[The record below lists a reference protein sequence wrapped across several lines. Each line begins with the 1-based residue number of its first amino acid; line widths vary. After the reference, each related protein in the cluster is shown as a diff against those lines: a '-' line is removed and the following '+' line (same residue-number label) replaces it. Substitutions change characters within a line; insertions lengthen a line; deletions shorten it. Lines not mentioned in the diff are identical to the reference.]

1 MRAKKE
7 KAEKAERAERVES
20 QRVRLSEKGKEM
32 KHYQGTAHIGIM
44 TKDLEESIAFYEKIG
59 GKKIN
64 YGELPDGEGLK
75 KLALV
80 EFAGY
85 VLELIEPADAKEI
98 PAGTI
103 DHFAVYVDD
112 LDAAIAELK
121 ERGIDSFKT
130 AEKTT
135 LSSLFGGLE
144 NIFFTGPSGEQI
156 ELMKML

>member
-1 MRAKKE
+1 MRISLTGKAMKK
-7 KAEKAERAERVES
+7 
-20 QRVRLSEKGKEM
+20 SEKEEIFWKGEKKM
-32 KHYQGTAHIGIM
+32 KHYQGAAHIGVM
-44 TKDLEESIAFYEKIG
+44 TKDLDESLAFYEKIG
-59 GKKIN
+59 GKKVN
-64 YGELPDGEGLK
+64 YGELPDGEGIK

-85 VLELIEPADAKEI
+85 VLELIQPADPEEMA
-98 PAGTI
+98 AGNI

-121 ERGIDSFKT
+121 ERGIDSFQT

-156 ELMKML
+156 EFMKML

>member
-1 MRAKKE
+1 
-7 KAEKAERAERVES
+7 
-20 QRVRLSEKGKEM
+20 M
-32 KHYQGTAHIGIM
+32 KQYQGAAHIGVM
-44 TKDLEESIAFYEKIG
+44 TRDLDESLAFYEKIG

-75 KLALV
+75 RLALV

-85 VLELIEPADAKEI
+85 VLELIQPANPEETS
-98 PAGTI
+98 AGTI

-112 LDAAIAELK
+112 LDAAVEELK
-121 ERGIDSFKT
+121 EKGIDSFRT

-144 NIFFTGPSGEQI
+144 NIFFSGPSGEQI